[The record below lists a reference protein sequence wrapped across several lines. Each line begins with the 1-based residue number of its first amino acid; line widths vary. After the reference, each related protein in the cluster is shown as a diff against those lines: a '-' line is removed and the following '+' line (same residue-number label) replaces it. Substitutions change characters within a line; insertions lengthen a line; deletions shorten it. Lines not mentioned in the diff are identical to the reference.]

1 MREGKKLIVADC
13 DGTLLRSDYSLSE
26 ETVSFI
32 SSLKERGILFV
43 LASGRPP
50 RAMLP
55 HYEELKLETPIICYN
70 GALVYSPFD
79 PNYKIEKRPFCRDEV
94 LEICA
99 KAAPFLLGV
108 QIEEGENIYCLDDD
122 PGLDSYFWKKGMNV
136 RFGNVSRLLDKD
148 PFSVVFKCA
157 EEDDWKLEAIVNGYH
172 PLSWRHW
179 TGSLYS
185 ELYYPDANK
194 GSGLRSIMK
203 HYGVKKEDCYAFGD
217 SLNDR
222 EMLLEAGHPFVMKS
236 SKAKALFDEFPA
248 TSKSNDEDGVL
259 FELKRL
265 GF

>member
-1 MREGKKLIVADC
+1 MEERKKLIVADC
-13 DGTLLRSDYSLSE
+13 DGTLLRSDYSLSK

-32 SSLKERGILFV
+32 TSLKKRNILFV

-70 GALVYSPFD
+70 GSLVYSPFD
-79 PNYKIEKRPFCRDEV
+79 QNYQMEKRPFCRDEV
-94 LEICA
+94 LEIYA
-99 KAAPFLLGV
+99 KAAPFLLGL
-108 QIEEGENIYCLDDD
+108 QIEEGNNIFCLSDE
-122 PGLDSYFWKKGMNV
+122 PELDSYFWKKGMNV
-136 RFGNVSRLLDKD
+136 HLGDVSRLLEED
-148 PFSVVFKCA
+148 PFSVVFKCKK
-157 EEDDWKLEAIVNGYH
+157 EDDHKLEAIVKAYR

-194 GSGLRSIMK
+194 GSGLHSIMK
-203 HYGVKKEDCYAFGD
+203 HYGIKKEDCYAFGD

-222 EMLLEAGHPFVMKS
+222 EMLLEAGHPFVMKN
-236 SKAKALFDEFPA
+236 SKAKALFEEFPA
-248 TSKSNDEDGVL
+248 TFGSNDEDGVL

>member
-1 MREGKKLIVADC
+1 MEEGKKLIVADC

-32 SSLKERGILFV
+32 SSLKERGVLFV

-55 HYEELKLETPIICYN
+55 HYEKLKLETPIICYN
-70 GALVYSPFD
+70 GGLVYSPFD
-79 PNYKIEKRPFCRDEV
+79 ESYKMEKRPFCKDEV

-108 QIEEGENIYCLDDD
+108 QIEEGNSIYCLDDD
-122 PGLDSYFWKKGMNV
+122 SELDSYFWKEGMNV
-136 RFGNVSRLLDKD
+136 RVGNPSKLLSKD
-148 PFSVVFKCA
+148 PYSVVFKCK
-157 EEDDWKLEAIVNGYH
+157 EEDDWKLEAIVNGYY

-194 GSGLRSIMK
+194 GSGLRSVMK
-203 HYGVKKEDCYAFGD
+203 HFGIKKEDCYAFGD

-222 EMLLEAGHPFVMKS
+222 EMLLEAGHPFVMKN
-236 SKAKALFDEFPA
+236 SKAKTLFEEFQS